1 MENLKEQMYC
11 TMCYNNFSLNSRKPK
26 VLPCDHLV
34 CEKCLKQVC
43 KNVQRNFSCPE
54 CHANHPVS
62 KYPDQEEIVV
72 SLKEIQKKKEE
83 RKARNKNSS
92 TQEQKMKEKS
102 RNYDPVDYE
111 MKEHN
116 TTKEQDT
123 VMKESSCALHGN
135 AQDDEAFN
143 EPDDVEEL
151 VVKEETRS
159 YSATQVGNVKKATL
173 RHSSS
178 VPNMYSANGV
188 KSMQKPACQASN
200 EQKMC
205 STHKKRFIMICKDH
219 NVLIC
224 HECWK
229 TKHSHCST
237 NDFWDEV
244 ESRKQRLLDIIY
256 REEATLK
263 NYTDEVERAFDA
275 YDFKSNKTLEDIRE
289 CKEMWMTEISNF
301 FERVQSAIE
310 KKLVQEREKK
320 DNFDDNVNRL
330 LERYTVCKEGT
341 VPIGENDIHKIFE
354 LEKDTQDISKESD
367 ALRMKTSFFEN
378 RKFMPKQKGTLLA
391 DARRRVADEMGC
403 LGVIRV
409 DVIGAPT
416 SDSNGPSTTGT
427 FHSCQTLRCFLIIYF
442 M

>member
-1 MENLKEQMYC
+1 
-11 TMCYNNFSLNSRKPK
+11 MCYNNFSLNSRKPK
-26 VLPCDHLV
+26 VLPCYHLV
-34 CEKCLKQVC
+34 CEKCLKQVY

-72 SLKEIQKKKEE
+72 TLKEIQKKKEE

-92 TQEQKMKEKS
+92 TQDQKMKENSK
-102 RNYDPVDYE
+102 NYDPVDCE
-111 MKEHN
+111 LKVHSTIKEHD
-116 TTKEQDT
+116 KEMEDSLGT
-123 VMKESSCALHGN
+123 LDGDAH
-135 AQDDEAFN
+135 DDEVLN
-143 EPDDVEEL
+143 ELDDVEEL

-159 YSATQVGNVKKATL
+159 YTTNKVGNAKRATL
-173 RHSSS
+173 RHSASAPNVYS
-178 VPNMYSANGV
+178 VNVTNGAKPKPKPNS
-188 KSMQKPACQASN
+188 QASN

-205 STHKKRFIMICKDH
+205 STHKKRLIMICKDH

-229 TKHSHCST
+229 TKHGHCST

-263 NYTDEVERAFDA
+263 NYKDEVERAFDA
-275 YDFKSNKTLEDIRE
+275 YDFKSNKTLEDIKE
-289 CKEMWMTEISNF
+289 CKEMWMAEISNF

-310 KKLVQEREKK
+310 KKLIQEREKK

-330 LERYTVCKEGT
+330 LERYTGCKEGT
-341 VPIGENDIHKIFE
+341 VPIGENDIHKVFE
-354 LEKDTQDISKESD
+354 LEKDTQDIGKESD
-367 ALRMKTSFFEN
+367 ALRMKTSFFQN

-391 DARRRVADEMGC
+391 DARRRVAEEMGC

-409 DVIGAPT
+409 DVIGALT
-416 SDSNGPSTTGT
+416 RDGNGPSTTGN
-427 FHSCQTLRCFLIIYF
+427 FHSYLISRRFVDNLI
-442 M
+442 